1 MVFLCFK
8 KNVLTYNDVYGILL
22 GLLVGE
28 KFLESFKFWD
38 ETDELRHNIHNLSKL
53 SESWGKLYLLKRPTY
68 SCFKLLTY
76 MDMSL
81 HSVNKSISMTEPD

>member
-1 MVFLCFK
+1 MFK

-53 SESWGKLYLLKRPTY
+53 SESWGKRYLLKETHILM
-68 SCFKLLTY
+68 F
-76 MDMSL
+76 
-81 HSVNKSISMTEPD
+81 